1 MNLNLEP
8 NETFN
13 ESRSLSSIM
22 LRSVNLT
29 EIEDKF
35 EFELTNHYNESLY
48 ELQQRFDWSEDMW
61 FRHSS
66 GVSIILCMAYTLVFI
81 LGIVGNCF
89 VVAVVVRTP
98 RMRTV
103 TNFFIVNLAFADILV
118 LLFCLPSTLISN
130 LIIRKLL
137 LTIVLLVHQCREEES
152 TVMSQLLWATK
163 SLFGWLTV

>member
-1 MNLNLEP
+1 MNFNLSA
-8 NETFN
+8 NQSSN
-13 ESRSLSSIM
+13 ESNSLSTIIFRALNS
-22 LRSVNLT
+22 SET
-29 EIEDKF
+29 EAKF
-35 EFELTNHYNESLY
+35 EFEISNHYNESLY

-103 TNFFIVNLAFADILV
+103 TNFFIVNLAFADIMVLV
-118 LLFCLPSTLISN
+118 FCLPSTLISN

-137 LTIVLLVHQCREEES
+137 LTIFLTLLV
-152 TVMSQLLWATK
+152 
-163 SLFGWLTV
+163 